1 MARFISISKAALFA
15 KVQVKDV
22 QEKINSHQLTTTR
35 GKIHVDDLLDCYPQA
50 EVEQADMLTLV
61 EKIKEQ
67 SFESGAAKQNGE
79 VTFASL
85 KQDLQKTKKN
95 AEYYR
100 NRSVKFEELIAY
112 IRENLN
118 DTDSKVK
125 GTSEQRMQSLK
136 QWIDSRLAEIHRN
149 E

>member
-1 MARFISISKAALFA
+1 MTRFISISRAALFA
-15 KVQVKDV
+15 DVQAKEI
-22 QEKINSHQLTTTR
+22 QEKINNNQLSTTR
-35 GKIHVDDLLDCYPQA
+35 GMIHIDDLLECYPQA
-50 EVEQADMLTLV
+50 HVEQADMISLV

-67 SFESGAAKQNGE
+67 SFESGAAKQHGE

-85 KQDLQKTKKN
+85 KQDLHKSKTN

-100 NRSVKFEELIAY
+100 NRSVKLEELIMY

-118 DTDSKVK
+118 DIDTK
-125 GTSEQRMQSLK
+125 GTSDQRNQSLK